1 MNPNMP
7 EPFDDDVFLAQQ
19 QEDKVTDILEY
30 FGELP
35 HDIQLIIAREV
46 MKNNIVVNSHI
57 KYLYPDIDIEKLYG
71 LN

>member
-1 MNPNMP
+1 M
-7 EPFDDDVFLAQQ
+7 
-19 QEDKVTDILEY
+19 DILEY

-57 KYLYPDIDIEKLYG
+57 QYLYQDIDIEKLYG